1 MIEIESWNLNSG
13 FSLSIVFLKKGDG
26 SPTPSGR
33 EFRERRS
40 PSKVYEDSLIMER
53 KIKSFGLFSEDLS
66 WILMGLLKDN
76 EDLKNIIKVGFKEIE
91 REMSEIDE
99 SNRKETSIR
108 MKENLELKQ
117 MLNNKNNEVE
127 ERVNKIEQDVKLK
140 HQNMKLQLHSTIE
153 AFKDDVGRQIEETIA
168 VKLPD
173 VDEKINDMNAKMS
186 LGKSTALKL
195 L

>member
-1 MIEIESWNLNSG
+1 MFESWNLDSG
-13 FSLSIVFLKKGDG
+13 LIIIGFLKEGDR
-26 SPTPSGR
+26 SPTSSGR

-108 MKENLELKQ
+108 
-117 MLNNKNNEVE
+117 
-127 ERVNKIEQDVKLK
+127 
-140 HQNMKLQLHSTIE
+140 E
-153 AFKDDVGRQIEETIA
+153 AFKKSVTNVKISLILQIFVFYHFRWEKGMMGIFDQNFINTDFSKFFVISDERR
-168 VKLPD
+168 
-173 VDEKINDMNAKMS
+173 EKI
-186 LGKSTALKL
+186 GKSS
-195 L
+195 

>member
-1 MIEIESWNLNSG
+1 M
-13 FSLSIVFLKKGDG
+13 
-26 SPTPSGR
+26 SPSTSGR

-99 SNRKETSIR
+99 SNRRETSVIA
-108 MKENLELKQ
+108 KENLELKQ
-117 MLNNKNNEVE
+117 ILNKRKNEVD
-127 ERVNKIEQDVKLK
+127 ERLNKVEQDVKIK
-140 HQNMKLQLHSTIE
+140 HQNMKLQLHSNIE
-153 AFKDDVGRQIEETIA
+153 AFKDDVGKKIEETITS
-168 VKLPD
+168 KLPN
-173 VDEKINDMNAKMS
+173 VDEKIDDMNAKMS
-186 LGKSTALKL
+186 LGKHCIESSHPSIAGG
-195 L
+195 

>member
-1 MIEIESWNLNSG
+1 
-13 FSLSIVFLKKGDG
+13 
-26 SPTPSGR
+26 
-33 EFRERRS
+33 
-40 PSKVYEDSLIMER
+40 MER

-127 ERVNKIEQDVKLK
+127 ERINKIEQDVKLK

-186 LGKSTALKL
+186 LGKHCIETALIMYFKYF
-195 L
+195 

>member
-1 MIEIESWNLNSG
+1 MDKDWFESWNLDSG
-13 FSLSIVFLKKGDG
+13 LIIIGVLKKGDR
-26 SPTPSGR
+26 SPTSSGR

-108 MKENLELKQ
+108 
-117 MLNNKNNEVE
+117 
-127 ERVNKIEQDVKLK
+127 
-140 HQNMKLQLHSTIE
+140 E
-153 AFKDDVGRQIEETIA
+153 AFKKSMTNVKISLISQIFKLSILSFFYERRGKIGR
-168 VKLPD
+168 
-173 VDEKINDMNAKMS
+173 S
-186 LGKSTALKL
+186 S
-195 L
+195 

>member
-1 MIEIESWNLNSG
+1 M
-13 FSLSIVFLKKGDG
+13 
-26 SPTPSGR
+26 SPSTSGR
-33 EFRERRS
+33 ELRERRS

-66 WILMGLLKDN
+66 WVLMGLLKDN

-117 MLNNKNNEVE
+117 MRNNKNNEVE
-127 ERVNKIEQDVKLK
+127 ERV
-140 HQNMKLQLHSTIE
+140 
-153 AFKDDVGRQIEETIA
+153 
-168 VKLPD
+168 KLPRCQGRRT
-173 VDEKINDMNAKMS
+173 VLM
-186 LGKSTALKL
+186 
-195 L
+195 

>member
-1 MIEIESWNLNSG
+1 
-13 FSLSIVFLKKGDG
+13 
-26 SPTPSGR
+26 
-33 EFRERRS
+33 
-40 PSKVYEDSLIMER
+40 MER

-91 REMSEIDE
+91 REISEIDE
-99 SNRKETSIR
+99 SNRNETNAR
-108 MKENLELKQ
+108 VKENHELKQ
-117 MLNNKNNEVE
+117 MLNSKNNEVD
-127 ERVNKIEQDVKLK
+127 ERLNKIEQDVKLK

-153 AFKDDVGRQIEETIA
+153 SFKDDVGRQIEETITA
-168 VKLPD
+168 KLPD

-186 LGKSTALKL
+186 LGKL

>member
-1 MIEIESWNLNSG
+1 
-13 FSLSIVFLKKGDG
+13 
-26 SPTPSGR
+26 
-33 EFRERRS
+33 
-40 PSKVYEDSLIMER
+40 
-53 KIKSFGLFSEDLS
+53 
-66 WILMGLLKDN
+66 MGLLKDN

-127 ERVNKIEQDVKLK
+127 ERISKIEQDVKLK

-153 AFKDDVGRQIEETIA
+153 AFKDDVGRQIEATIA

-186 LGKSTALKL
+186 LGKHCIETALIVKPWPQTL
-195 L
+195 